1 MLLHS
6 GFVKIQFAFQIPY
19 HVTVVL
25 NPAACGGKGRAR
37 FESYCAPLLHL
48 AGIKVSVIRTE
59 GEGQAKDIMEVI
71 KDCDAV
77 LLAGGDGTL
86 MEAVTGWMRRETVL
100 FFCTRSLSLYVAISR
115 LISTY
120 NGDSILQTDKFKLPI
135 GLLPVGYEN
144 RMARNLFPSSANSSD
159 AKLMAEATM

>member
-1 MLLHS
+1 ML
-6 GFVKIQFAFQIPY
+6 GCFVNVRFMFQVPY

-86 MEAVTGWMRRETVL
+86 MEAVTGWMRRESVIHNTRVI
-100 FFCTRSLSLYVAISR
+100 FCAMPSLLSKLEDFSLIDGQ
-115 LISTY
+115 I
-120 NGDSILQTDKFKLPI
+120 
-135 GLLPVGYEN
+135 
-144 RMARNLFPSSANSSD
+144 
-159 AKLMAEATM
+159 